1 MLESTE
7 KGGVRNSI
15 QHKIHNIYTRIFHF
29 IVILRIHIRRIRKS
43 FTFPCFKI
51 THKSIL
57 SLQHKTNMPFHIL
70 KMVMWNCLMLISLRF
85 VVVVCTVMKCKHRIS
100 FVCMV
105 GNISIFIDDYF
116 RMVLHLFSEN
126 HFYTI
131 FQYLLQTR
139 HSLKFT
145 CNRNHL
151 LQFFQSNKIHFNH
164 LPAFRQQVSLL

>member
-1 MLESTE
+1 ME
-7 KGGVRNSI
+7 
-15 QHKIHNIYTRIFHF
+15 H
-29 IVILRIHIRRIRKS
+29 
-43 FTFPCFKI
+43 
-51 THKSIL
+51 
-57 SLQHKTNMPFHIL
+57 
-70 KMVMWNCLMLISLRF
+70 ISLLHRSVSAVIWALPF
-85 VVVVCTVMKCKHRIS
+85 CPSPFLPHISAAYFLVRHAGCTS

-151 LQFFQSNKIHFNH
+151 LQLFQSNKLPFNH
-164 LPAFRQQVSLL
+164 LPAFRQQVSLLWKNSRNDLRPTRFFLNGEPKLHSIKIMPIPIAF